1 MCVCVCVC
9 VVCVFAMC
17 AGLSHVWLFVT
28 PWTIAYQAPL
38 SMEFSRQEFGPG
50 WHFLLQG
57 IFLTQGSN
65 PCLLC
70 LLHWQVDSLPLI
82 YLGSPYVCLFYVYTH
97 THTHTHTYGI
107 LPHSSDSE
115 EPASRAGH
123 SGSVAGSVRSP
134 GEGNSFLPG
143 EFYEQRSLTG
153 YDSPWG
159 HKESDTTEQLNWLSH
174 TYIHI

>member
-1 MCVCVCVC
+1 MCVCVCCVC
-9 VVCVFAMC
+9 VCYVCWAQSC
-17 AGLSHVWLFVT
+17 
-28 PWTIAYQAPL
+28 
-38 SMEFSRQEFGPG
+38 
-50 WHFLLQG
+50 
-57 IFLTQGSN
+57 LT
-65 PCLLC
+65 LC
-70 LLHWQVDSLPLI
+70 DPVDYSLP
-82 YLGSPYVCLFYVYTH
+82 GSSVYGVFQARIWTRLTFPTPGNLPDPGIEPVSLVSPALAGGFFTTDLPGKPICVLSFMYTH
-97 THTHTHTYGI
+97 THTHTHTLTYGI

-159 HKESDTTEQLNWLSH
+159 HKESDTTEQLN
-174 TYIHI
+174 